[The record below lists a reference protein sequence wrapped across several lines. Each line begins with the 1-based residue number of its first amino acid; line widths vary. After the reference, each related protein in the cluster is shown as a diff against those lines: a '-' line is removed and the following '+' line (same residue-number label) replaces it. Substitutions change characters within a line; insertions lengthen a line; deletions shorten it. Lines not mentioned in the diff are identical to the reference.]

1 MNYTTETGDNM
12 KKLLIIII
20 FVSIPILFMCSFI
33 VNETQYAIVT
43 QFGKPVKIIDKP
55 GLYFKMPAFLQ
66 KVNRLDKRVNLFKT
80 LPIQLLMGD
89 KNPIILTTFVC
100 WKIDDPL
107 IFFQSIIDNDLAVQK
122 LNDMISSKLGATLSN
137 YEIEHIIN
145 TDPEKIKLNEI
156 ENNIIES
163 ANKSAVKNY
172 GIKIISVGIRR
183 LNYPSIVAES
193 VYERMR
199 AEREKEAKK
208 FRAQGDEEASKII
221 SNTNKEAV
229 RISSEA
235 LKKSEI
241 IKGKADKEAMKI
253 YAEAYGQDMDYF
265 DFVKSLET
273 LKSILD
279 NKGTLIIST
288 ESELFKYLNYN
299 KLNTNKTN

>member
-1 MNYTTETGDNM
+1 M

-20 FVSIPILFMCSFI
+20 FVTIPILFLCSFI
-33 VNETQYAIVT
+33 VSETEYAIVT
-43 QFGKPVKIIDKP
+43 QFGKPVKIIENP
-55 GLYFKMPAFLQ
+55 GLYFKMPVFLQ
-66 KVNRLDKRVNLFKT
+66 KVNRLDKRINLFKT
-80 LPIQLLMGD
+80 LPIQVLMGD

-137 YEIEHIIN
+137 YEIDNIIN

-156 ENNIIES
+156 ETKIIDS
-163 ANKSAVKNY
+163 ANKSTIENY

-235 LKKSEI
+235 MKKAEI
-241 IKGKADKEAMKI
+241 IKGKADKEAMRI
-253 YAEAYGQDMDYF
+253 YAEAYGQDIEFF

-273 LKSILD
+273 LKSVLE

-299 KLNTNKTN
+299 EFNTNKSN